1 MQKLRLFQYFWAVN
15 YLSNIVIFVSPIK
28 FITPN
33 FKACMSSI
41 SQLLKENNPHEDIL
55 AIAGSLGEKENM
67 PTYIVG
73 GYVRDTLLGKSCK
86 DIDIMVEGDGV
97 AFAKKLARELKVNV
111 TVDYDKFGTAMI
123 PYPDVEIEVATARI
137 EKYRSD
143 SRKPEVT
150 SSTIEEDMSRR
161 DFTINAIAASLLP
174 SSFGE
179 LYDPFGGIK
188 DLQKGLIIT
197 PLDPDETFSD
207 DPLRMLRAVR
217 FAAQLEYDVASTI
230 LESISRNINRLE
242 IVSWERI
249 RDEIIKSLTTNK
261 PSIAFYLMKET
272 GLLTHVFPEM
282 DIMSGV
288 ETINGMGH
296 KDVFIHTLQ
305 VVDNA
310 AKLSDKMEIRF
321 AALVH
326 DIAKPPTKQFDTK
339 KGWTFHGHDEIGR
352 RMLKKVAKR
361 MKLSNN
367 LRDYL
372 MLLTKLH
379 LRPIALAK
387 KEITDSAIRRVM
399 AEAGEYVDDLM
410 ILCRADITTKN
421 QKKVSKYMGN
431 FEKVEDLMQDV
442 KLRDEM
448 KAFQSPVRGKEIME
462 TFKLKPGRQV
472 GQIKKAIEEAILDGE
487 IPNEYEA
494 AHEFMLK
501 MKLT

>member
-1 MQKLRLFQYFWAVN
+1 
-15 YLSNIVIFVSPIK
+15 
-28 FITPN
+28 
-33 FKACMSSI
+33 MSSI

-55 AIAGSLGEKENM
+55 TIAGSLGDKENI

-73 GYVRDTLLGKSCK
+73 GYVRDTLLGKSCQ

-97 AFAKKLARELKVNV
+97 AFAKLLASELKVNV
-111 TVDYDKFGTAMI
+111 TVDYDKFGTALI
-123 PYPDVEIEVATARI
+123 PYPNVDIEVATARK
-137 EKYRSD
+137 EKYQSD
-143 SRKPEVT
+143 SRKPEIT
-150 SSTIEEDMSRR
+150 SSTVEEDMSRR
-161 DFTINAIAASLLP
+161 DFTINAIAASLMP

-188 DLQKGLIIT
+188 DLQKGLLIT

-217 FAAQLEYDVASTI
+217 FSAQLQYEIAAATLD
-230 LESISRNINRLE
+230 SISRNIHRLE

-249 RDEIIKSLTTNK
+249 RDEIIKSLTTKK

-272 GLLTHVFPEM
+272 GLLAHVFPEM

-288 ETINGMGH
+288 EIINGMGH
-296 KDVFIHTLQ
+296 KDVFTHTLQ

-310 AKLSDKMEIRF
+310 AKLTDKMDVRF

-326 DIAKPPTKQFDTK
+326 DIAKPPTKRFEPK

-352 RMLKKVAKR
+352 RMLKKVARR

-399 AEAGEYVDDLM
+399 AEAGEHVDDLM

-421 QKKVSKYMGN
+421 PKKVSKYMGN
-431 FEKVEDLMQDV
+431 FERVETLMQDV

-448 KAFQSPVRGKEIME
+448 REFQSPVRGEEIMK

-472 GQIKKAIEEAILDGE
+472 GEIKEAIEEAILDGE

-494 AHEFMLK
+494 AYKFMMK
-501 MKLT
+501 MKIT

>member
-1 MQKLRLFQYFWAVN
+1 
-15 YLSNIVIFVSPIK
+15 
-28 FITPN
+28 
-33 FKACMSSI
+33 MSSI

-55 AIAGSLGEKENM
+55 AIAGSLGEKENI

-73 GYVRDTLLGKSCK
+73 GYVRDTLLGKSCQ

-123 PYPDVEIEVATARI
+123 PYPDIEIEVASARK
-137 EKYRSD
+137 EKYHSD

-150 SSTIEEDMSRR
+150 SSTVEEDMSRR
-161 DFTINAIAASLLP
+161 DFTINAISASLMP

-217 FAAQLEYDVASTI
+217 FAAQLQYDVAATA
-230 LESISRNINRLE
+230 LDSISRNIHRLE

-249 RDEIIKSLTTNK
+249 RDEVIKVLKTKK

-288 ETINGMGH
+288 EIINGMGH
-296 KDVFIHTLQ
+296 KDVFTHTLQ

-310 AKLSDKMEIRF
+310 AKLTDKMDIRF

-326 DIAKPPTKQFDTK
+326 DIAKPQTKRFDNK

-352 RMLKKVAKR
+352 RMLKKIARR

-387 KEITDSAIRRVM
+387 KEITDSAVRRVM

-421 QKKVSKYMGN
+421 PKKVSKYMGN
-431 FEKVEDLMQDV
+431 FEKVEHLMQDV

-448 KAFQSPVRGKEIME
+448 KAFQSPVRGKEIMK

>member
-1 MQKLRLFQYFWAVN
+1 
-15 YLSNIVIFVSPIK
+15 
-28 FITPN
+28 
-33 FKACMSSI
+33 MSSI

-55 AIAGSLGEKENM
+55 TIAGSLGDKENI

-73 GYVRDTLLGKSCK
+73 GYVRDTLLGKSCH

-97 AFAKKLARELKVNV
+97 AFAKLLASELKVNV
-111 TVDYDKFGTAMI
+111 TVDYDKFGTALI
-123 PYPDVEIEVATARI
+123 PYPNIDIEVATARK
-137 EKYRSD
+137 EKYQSD
-143 SRKPEVT
+143 SRKPEIT
-150 SSTIEEDMSRR
+150 SSTVEEDMSRR
-161 DFTINAIAASLLP
+161 DFTINAIAASLMP

-188 DLQKGLIIT
+188 DLQKGLLIT

-217 FAAQLEYDVASTI
+217 FSAQLQYEIAAATLD
-230 LESISRNINRLE
+230 SISRNIHRLE

-249 RDEIIKSLTTNK
+249 RDEIIKSLTTEK

-288 ETINGMGH
+288 EIINGMGH
-296 KDVFIHTLQ
+296 KDVFTHTLQ

-310 AKLSDKMEIRF
+310 AKLTDKMDVRF

-326 DIAKPPTKQFDTK
+326 DIAKPPTKRFEPK

-352 RMLKKVAKR
+352 RMLKKVARR

-399 AEAGEYVDDLM
+399 AEAGEHVDDLM

-421 QKKVSKYMGN
+421 PKKVSKYMGN
-431 FEKVEDLMQDV
+431 FERVETLMQDV

-448 KAFQSPVRGKEIME
+448 REFQSPVRGEEIME
-462 TFKLKPGRQV
+462 IFKLKPGRQV
-472 GQIKKAIEEAILDGE
+472 GEIKEAIEEAILDGE
-487 IPNEYEA
+487 IENEYEA
-494 AHEFMLK
+494 AYKFMMK
-501 MKLT
+501 MKIT

>member
-1 MQKLRLFQYFWAVN
+1 
-15 YLSNIVIFVSPIK
+15 
-28 FITPN
+28 
-33 FKACMSSI
+33 MSSI

-55 AIAGSLGEKENM
+55 AIAGSLGEKENI

-123 PYPDVEIEVATARI
+123 PYPDIEIEVASARK
-137 EKYRSD
+137 EKYHSD

-150 SSTIEEDMSRR
+150 SSTVEEDMSRR
-161 DFTINAIAASLLP
+161 DFTINAISASLMP

-217 FAAQLEYDVASTI
+217 FAAQLQYDVAATA
-230 LESISRNINRLE
+230 LDSISRNIHRLE

-249 RDEIIKSLTTNK
+249 RDEVLKTLKTDK

-288 ETINGMGH
+288 EIINGMGH
-296 KDVFIHTLQ
+296 KDVFTHTLQ

-310 AKLSDKMEIRF
+310 AKLTDKMDIRF

-326 DIAKPPTKQFDTK
+326 DIAKPQTKRFDNK

-352 RMLKKVAKR
+352 RMLKKIARR

-387 KEITDSAIRRVM
+387 KEITDSAVRRVM

-421 QKKVSKYMGN
+421 PKKVSKYMGN
-431 FEKVEDLMQDV
+431 FEKVEHLMQDV

-448 KAFQSPVRGKEIME
+448 KAFQSPVRGKEIMK